1 MESQKIIIFAF
12 PFVSREKDRLKD
24 ESDKAKQ
31 KNRENLAQTEEG
43 LKAFK
48 EQIETLR

>member
-1 MESQKIIIFAF
+1 MIFTF
-12 PFVSREKDRLKD
+12 YFLFREKDRLKD